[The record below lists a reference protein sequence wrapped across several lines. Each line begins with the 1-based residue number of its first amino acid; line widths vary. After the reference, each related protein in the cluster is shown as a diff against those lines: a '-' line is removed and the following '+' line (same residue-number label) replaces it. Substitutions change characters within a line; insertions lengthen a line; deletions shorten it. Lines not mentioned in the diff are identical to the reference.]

1 VAGRKTFVRA
11 DAFEVS
17 RATAAATCS
26 SVAVVGRL
34 SFASA
39 CSRVICA
46 LHIDEMNTQAREHI
60 HAIHVDQKVY
70 YQAPVEEQTS
80 TLV

>member
-1 VAGRKTFVRA
+1 MKVLDGY
-11 DAFEVS
+11 AFEVS

-70 YQAPVEEQTS
+70 HQAPEARHAHV
-80 TLV
+80 